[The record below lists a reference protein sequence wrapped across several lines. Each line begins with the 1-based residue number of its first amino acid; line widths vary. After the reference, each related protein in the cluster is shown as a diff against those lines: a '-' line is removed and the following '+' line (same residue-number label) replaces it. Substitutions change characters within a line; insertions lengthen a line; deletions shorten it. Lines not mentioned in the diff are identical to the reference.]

1 MQASEYLKLA
11 YQFAAEH
18 SDDPRT
24 QTGAIIV
31 NKDGIII
38 GRGANRIPPG
48 VQVLDERKSPEQKPN
63 FIGHAER
70 NAVADAARQGHKT
83 EGAILYGFWAACAV
97 CAQAI
102 IEAGI
107 KEGVV
112 HKQIMDKTPPKW
124 QASISI
130 AMLMFAEAGI
140 SVVYHDE
147 DKLGVKILFDGQTV
161 EF

>member
-1 MQASEYLKLA
+1 MLTNYLDIIKRA
-11 YQFAAEH
+11 YKEGWAV
-18 SDDPRT
+18 
-24 QTGAIIV
+24 GAF
-31 NKDGIII
+31 NTS
-38 GRGANRIPPG
+38 N
-48 VQVLDERKSPEQKPN
+48 LEL
-63 FIGHAER
+63 
-70 NAVADAARQGHKT
+70 T
-83 EGAILYGFWAACAV
+83 
-97 CAQAI
+97 QAI

-107 KEGVV
+107 KEVVV